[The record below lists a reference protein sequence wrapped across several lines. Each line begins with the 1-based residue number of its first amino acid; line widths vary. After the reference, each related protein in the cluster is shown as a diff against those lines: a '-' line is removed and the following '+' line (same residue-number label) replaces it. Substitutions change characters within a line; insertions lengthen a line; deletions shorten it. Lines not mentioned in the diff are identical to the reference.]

1 MENRN
6 ISDIIEQYLKN
17 ILANTSSVEIKRA
30 EIAERF
36 QCVPSQIN
44 YVINTRF
51 TTNAGYLVQSKRG
64 GNGYI
69 RIEKI
74 KLRDETAFLDILLQT
89 NGMELNESQGR
100 ALIQT
105 LYKNEFLTRMEA
117 NLLLT
122 VLSHQALQSTTKK
135 EENEVRAQIVRSL
148 LNRLKYKN

>member
-122 VLSHQALQSTTKK
+122 VLSHQALQSPTKK